1 MGWDDPNT
9 GEKRALRQI
18 SKRAENP
25 AKDLS
30 KNLININQSIRYMST
45 MMTVMQNGIDDAN
58 KDILEQAEDFIKD
71 LIIIFGLGE
80 DGDTLNFE
88 WGDLGIIL
96 QNFGNIFRLDLIG
109 IGSDIPEWIEL
120 LWNNL
125 FKKFIDFVFG
135 GGPLVNLGQLT
146 ANPVNLIPSG
156 SFDVGSTVKV
166 ASGWTWDSTVGRTS
180 PGSAK
185 LEADGDGG
193 TLYPPAPGE
202 VEEGKKYT
210 GRVYV
215 KWEGLTGSGAVVT
228 PVVKWSS
235 NTDTLI
241 TESAL
246 PTLNSPGASGGW
258 TKLEALNLTA
268 PEGARWA
275 RIVFAVSEGVEGT
288 IWFDDAG
295 LWAKESVIPQFFV
308 DMLPEELQALLG
320 WIELFVDS
328 LLAVFGLSPEGE
340 LYDKIMDLY
349 DEFDLWFGGFNDIV
363 ATVTNLV
370 EQFVLAPLSHLL
382 AWLTNTDPE
391 DWDTL
396 EEIQENILPAIM
408 RLPIKILVTLVGDLF
423 GPIPWADELVELRL
437 ANYLGL
443 TANTARSAMI
453 MANAATVT
461 NIGNETGTAPTTITV
476 QGSGEPLGASWFVYG
491 NAKTLNDQI
500 GIPITSGGTYVSEV
514 VYTAS
519 QLTSDDMLA
528 YMVLGQGGST
538 TLDSGLYVRCNADAT
553 RFIYAN
559 VFQNKVYL
567 GHGSRTGGS
576 RTYNDW
582 LSLDVN
588 WKQGDSLGL
597 RAEGDLITL
606 YQNSTKLIAH
616 PDESHTAAKGNAYR
630 YVGGRVERSS
640 SWPVV
645 GTDEISFQIA
655 ALAFVALG
663 VDEGDPESDNLKQ
676 IMRKDGPQT
685 LTSDAIYWYP
695 TAGTYTL
702 TVPPSEGFLDIGAC
716 GGGGGGGA
724 GNRPWYP
731 GESGGA
737 ATWQKAT
744 WDLTGMSGQ
753 DITIIVGAAGAGGVG
768 ANNDGVVGGTSSVA
782 TSGKTTVSSTGGAP
796 GGQDVFAVSG
806 NGGNVSANSIGGV
819 TLPAATGGTKA
830 GGPGNI
836 GANGASPGSGGG
848 GGAGGGTGESRGGN
862 GGAGRVMCQ
871 LRAGATPNFD
881 FTQILDW
888 VSDATYPADIVSN
901 ALNTDVV
908 GSGDDLFNI
917 MVRARLSISSS
928 ASPTVEVRVNGDPVG
943 STTYDATGS
952 NQDRTVIAYDVEL
965 ADGDDITVWAK
976 GINGTVA
983 QLNTDV
989 TITPTT

>member
-1 MGWDDPNT
+1 MTAPGMGSGSELPRDVHTAAQLGNILQSLNATKLKAASSGRLPDVVTDTPGGLVPGAAMGMITDLFGQFLGSIADDDPGSPT
-9 GEKRALRQI
+9 LESADDLPDLMVDFFAGLPVDLASMALRAL
-18 SKRAENP
+18 A
-25 AKDLS
+25 
-30 KNLININQSIRYMST
+30 M
-45 MMTVMQNGIDDAN
+45 
-58 KDILEQAEDFIKD
+58 
-71 LIIIFGLGE
+71 
-80 DGDTLNFE
+80 
-88 WGDLGIIL
+88 
-96 QNFGNIFRLDLIG
+96 
-109 IGSDIPEWIEL
+109 
-120 LWNNL
+120 
-125 FKKFIDFVFG
+125 
-135 GGPLVNLGQLT
+135 
-146 ANPVNLIPSG
+146 
-156 SFDVGSTVKV
+156 
-166 ASGWTWDSTVGRTS
+166 
-180 PGSAK
+180 
-185 LEADGDGG
+185 
-193 TLYPPAPGE
+193 
-202 VEEGKKYT
+202 
-210 GRVYV
+210 
-215 KWEGLTGSGAVVT
+215 
-228 PVVKWSS
+228 
-235 NTDTLI
+235 
-241 TESAL
+241 
-246 PTLNSPGASGGW
+246 
-258 TKLEALNLTA
+258 
-268 PEGARWA
+268 
-275 RIVFAVSEGVEGT
+275 
-288 IWFDDAG
+288 
-295 LWAKESVIPQFFV
+295 
-308 DMLPEELQALLG
+308 
-320 WIELFVDS
+320 
-328 LLAVFGLSPEGE
+328 
-340 LYDKIMDLY
+340 
-349 DEFDLWFGGFNDIV
+349 
-363 ATVTNLV
+363 
-370 EQFVLAPLSHLL
+370 LL
-382 AWLTNTDPE
+382 AWLTDTDPE
-391 DWDTL
+391 YWDTT
-396 EEIQENILPAIM
+396 EDIQANLIPALM

-476 QGSGEPLGASWFVYG
+476 QGNGEALGAQWFVHG
-491 NAKTLNDQI
+491 NAKTVNDQI
-500 GIPITSGGTYVSEV
+500 GIPINVGGTYISEV
-514 VYTAS
+514 VYTAA

-538 TLDSGLYVRCNADAT
+538 SLDTGLYVRCNADAT
-553 RFIYAN
+553 RFVYAN
-559 VFQNKVYL
+559 VFENKVYL
-567 GHGSRTGGS
+567 GHGSRSGGS
-576 RTYNDW
+576 RTYTDW
-582 LSLDVN
+582 VSLDVN
-588 WKQGDSLGL
+588 WKSGDSLGI
-597 RAEGDLITL
+597 RAEGDLIIL
-606 YQNSTKLIAH
+606 YQNSTALISH
-616 PDESHTAAKGNAYR
+616 PDESHSAAKGNAYR
-630 YVGGRVERSS
+630 YVGGRVERQSN
-640 SWPVV
+640 WPVV
-645 GTDEISFQIA
+645 GGEMSFQIA

-724 GNRPWYP
+724 GWRGMYP

-753 DITIIVGAAGAGGVG
+753 SITIIVGAAGAGGVG

-806 NGGNVSANSIGGV
+806 HGGNVSANSIGGV

-830 GGPGNI
+830 GGPGGI

-928 ASPTVEVRVNGDPVG
+928 ATPTVEVRVNGDPVG

-965 ADGDDITVWAK
+965 TDGDDITVWAK

>member
-1 MGWDDPNT
+1 
-9 GEKRALRQI
+9 
-18 SKRAENP
+18 
-25 AKDLS
+25 
-30 KNLININQSIRYMST
+30 
-45 MMTVMQNGIDDAN
+45 MT
-58 KDILEQAEDFIKD
+58 
-71 LIIIFGLGE
+71 
-80 DGDTLNFE
+80 T
-88 WGDLGIIL
+88 
-96 QNFGNIFRLDLIG
+96 
-109 IGSDIPEWIEL
+109 
-120 LWNNL
+120 
-125 FKKFIDFVFG
+125 
-135 GGPLVNLGQLT
+135 
-146 ANPVNLIPSG
+146 PSLP
-156 SFDVGSTVKV
+156 
-166 ASGWTWDSTVGRTS
+166 WDSTDPADLPQGAAY
-180 PGSAK
+180 PGSAF
-185 LEADGDGG
+185 G
-193 TLYPPAPGE
+193 TLLQNPSVGKFANLGGGRFPSVFFSQPA
-202 VEEGKKYT
+202 
-210 GRVYV
+210 
-215 KWEGLTGSGAVVT
+215 GSPLNPSMPLGFI
-228 PVVKWSS
+228 
-235 NTDTLI
+235 TDLFAKFASFVAQADPATITKPQDLQGLI
-241 TESAL
+241 TDFVTGLPLSAL
-246 PTLNSPGASGGW
+246 GDASNPLEQIQ
-258 TKLEALNLTA
+258 TKISAMAL
-268 PEGARWA
+268 R
-275 RIVFAVSEGVEGT
+275 
-288 IWFDDAG
+288 
-295 LWAKESVIPQFFV
+295 
-308 DMLPEELQALLG
+308 AL
-320 WIELFVDS
+320 
-328 LLAVFGLSPEGE
+328 A
-340 LYDKIMDLY
+340 M
-349 DEFDLWFGGFNDIV
+349 
-363 ATVTNLV
+363 
-370 EQFVLAPLSHLL
+370 LL
-382 AWLTNTDPE
+382 AWLTDTDPE
-391 DWDTL
+391 YWDTT
-396 EEIQENILPAIM
+396 EDIQANLIPALM

-476 QGSGEPLGASWFVYG
+476 QGNGEALGAQWFVHG
-491 NAKTLNDQI
+491 NAKTVNDQI
-500 GIPITSGGTYVSEV
+500 GIPINVGGTYISEV
-514 VYTAS
+514 VYTAA

-538 TLDSGLYVRCNADAT
+538 SLDTGLYVRCNADAT
-553 RFIYAN
+553 RFVYAN
-559 VFQNKVYL
+559 VFENKVYL
-567 GHGSRTGGS
+567 GHGSRSGGS
-576 RTYNDW
+576 RTYTDW
-582 LSLDVN
+582 VSLDVN
-588 WKQGDSLGL
+588 WKSGDSLGI

-606 YQNSTKLIAH
+606 YQNSTALISH
-616 PDESHTAAKGNAYR
+616 PDESHSAAKGNAYR
-630 YVGGRVERSS
+630 YVGGRVERQSNL
-640 SWPVV
+640 PAV
-645 GTDEISFQIA
+645 GGGMSFQIA

-724 GNRPWYP
+724 GWRGLYP

-753 DITIIVGAAGAGGVG
+753 SITIIVGAAGAGGVG

-796 GGQDVFAVSG
+796 GGQDVFAVDSG
-806 NGGNVSANSIGGV
+806 HGGNVSANSIGGV

-830 GGPGNI
+830 GGPGGI

-928 ASPTVEVRVNGDPVG
+928 ATPTVEVRVNGDPVG

-952 NQDRTVIAYDVEL
+952 NQDRTVIVYDVEL
-965 ADGDDITVWAK
+965 TDGDDITVWAK

>member
-1 MGWDDPNT
+1 MGSGSELPRDV
-9 GEKRALRQI
+9 
-18 SKRAENP
+18 
-25 AKDLS
+25 
-30 KNLININQSIRYMST
+30 NIASQ
-45 MMTVMQNGIDDAN
+45 
-58 KDILEQAEDFIKD
+58 
-71 LIIIFGLGE
+71 LG
-80 DGDTLNFE
+80 D
-88 WGDLGIIL
+88 IL
-96 QNFGNIFRLDLIG
+96 QNLNAMKLQSASSGRLPEVVTDTPGGLLPGAAMQMITDLFGQFL
-109 IGSDIPEWIEL
+109 GSIAD
-120 LWNNL
+120 
-125 FKKFIDFVFG
+125 D
-135 GGPLVNLGQLT
+135 
-146 ANPVNLIPSG
+146 
-156 SFDVGSTVKV
+156 D
-166 ASGWTWDSTVGRTS
+166 
-180 PGSAK
+180 PGSP
-185 LEADGDGG
+185 
-193 TLYPPAPGE
+193 TL
-202 VEEGKKYT
+202 
-210 GRVYV
+210 
-215 KWEGLTGSGAVVT
+215 
-228 PVVKWSS
+228 
-235 NTDTLI
+235 
-241 TESAL
+241 ESADDL
-246 PTLNSPGASGGW
+246 PDLM
-258 TKLEALNLTA
+258 
-268 PEGARWA
+268 
-275 RIVFAVSEGVEGT
+275 VDF
-288 IWFDDAG
+288 FAG
-295 LWAKESVIPQFFV
+295 LPV
-308 DMLPEELQALLG
+308 DLAATALRA
-320 WIELFVDS
+320 
-328 LLAVFGLSPEGE
+328 LA
-340 LYDKIMDLY
+340 M
-349 DEFDLWFGGFNDIV
+349 
-363 ATVTNLV
+363 
-370 EQFVLAPLSHLL
+370 LL
-382 AWLTNTDPE
+382 AWLTDTDPE
-391 DWDTL
+391 YWDTT
-396 EEIQENILPAIM
+396 EDIQANLIPALM

-476 QGSGEPLGASWFVYG
+476 QGNGEALGAQWFVHG
-491 NAKTLNDQI
+491 NAKTVNDQI
-500 GIPITSGGTYVSEV
+500 GIPINVGGTYISEV
-514 VYTAS
+514 VYTAA

-538 TLDSGLYVRCNADAT
+538 SLDTGLYVRCNADAT

-567 GHGSRTGGS
+567 GHGSRSGGS
-576 RTYNDW
+576 RTYTDW
-582 LSLDVN
+582 VSLDVN
-588 WKQGDSLGL
+588 WKSGDSLGI

-606 YQNSTKLIAH
+606 YQNSTALISH
-616 PDESHTAAKGNAYR
+616 PDESHSAAKGNAYR
-630 YVGGRVERSS
+630 YVGGRVERQSNL
-640 SWPVV
+640 PVV
-645 GTDEISFQIA
+645 GGEMSFQIA

-663 VDEGDPESDNLKQ
+663 VDEGNPESDNLKQ

-695 TAGTYTL
+695 TAGTHTL

-724 GNRPWYP
+724 GWRGLYP

-753 DITIIVGAAGAGGVG
+753 SITIIVGAAGAGGVG

-796 GGQDVFAVSG
+796 GGQDVLAQSG

-830 GGPGNI
+830 GGPGGI

-928 ASPTVEVRVNGDPVG
+928 ATPTVEVRVNGDPVG

-965 ADGDDITVWAK
+965 TDGDDITVWAK

-983 QLNTDV
+983 QLNTDL